1 MIDFN
6 SIRFPVEGTVNR
18 IVHFSDTFHQYGFS
32 FVSPYVYDQP
42 AQYKARGAFLIAK
55 YNPFNPDI
63 NHPEEIYGHFIAED
77 DAKKTVVNAKRN
89 LNAKRVRLFDGDD
102 RELGS
107 LEVLTP
113 KNRLFGFKTN
123 YPNRIFDAG
132 GTVVGF
138 AHYQPQRQ
146 RKAVYSVAPGFD
158 FDRPLTLDDIRS
170 FETEKKIS
178 QRFTYG
184 LQQKELDFKGRLEAM
199 FSPNKKS
206 ESILNQVNMPFVAED
221 YAENLRYLLSVIA
234 FFWTTIIDL
243 PVMES

>member
-18 IVHFSDTFHQYGFS
+18 IVHFADTFHQYGFS

-42 AQYKARGAFLIAK
+42 QQYKARNAFLIAK
-55 YNPFNPDI
+55 FNPFDPDI
-63 NHPEEIYGHFIAED
+63 NHPEEIFGYFIAD
-77 DAKKTVVNAKRN
+77 DDSKKAFTDPKRN
-89 LNAKRVRLFDGDD
+89 LNAKRIRLFDGSDQN
-102 RELGS
+102 LGS

-123 YPNRIFDAG
+123 FPNRIFDADDNP
-132 GTVVGF
+132 VGF
-138 AHYQPQRQ
+138 AHFQPQFH
-146 RKAVYSVAPGFD
+146 RKAVYSVASGFD
-158 FDRPLTLDDIRS
+158 FDCPLKIEDIRTLES
-170 FETEKKIS
+170 EKQIS

-184 LQQKELDFKGRLEAM
+184 LQQKEMDMRSRLEAM

-206 ESILNQVNMPFVAED
+206 ESILNQINMPLLSED
-221 YAENLRYLLSVIA
+221 YQENLRYLLSVIA

-243 PVMES
+243 PVMDS

>member
-1 MIDFN
+1 MLDFN
-6 SIRFPVEGTVNR
+6 TIRFPVEGTVNR
-18 IVHFSDTFHQYGFS
+18 IVHFSDTLHQYGFS

-63 NHPEEIYGHFIAED
+63 NHPEEIYGYFIAED
-77 DAKKTVVNAKRN
+77 DSKKTVVDAKRN
-89 LNAKRVRLFDGDD
+89 LNAKRVRLFDSDD

-107 LEVLTP
+107 LEILTP

-123 YPNRIFDAG
+123 YPNRIFDADG
-132 GTVVGF
+132 KAVGF
-138 AHYQPQRQ
+138 AHFQPQRQ
-146 RKAVYSVAPGFD
+146 RKAVYSITSD
-158 FDRPLTLDDIRS
+158 SDLDRPLTLQDILS
-170 FETEKKIS
+170 LETEKKIS
-178 QRFTYG
+178 MRFAYG
-184 LQQKELDFKGRLEAM
+184 LQQKELDFRSRLEAM

-206 ESILNQVNMPFVAED
+206 ESILNQINMPVVVED
-221 YAENLRYLLSVIA
+221 YAENLRYLLSAVA